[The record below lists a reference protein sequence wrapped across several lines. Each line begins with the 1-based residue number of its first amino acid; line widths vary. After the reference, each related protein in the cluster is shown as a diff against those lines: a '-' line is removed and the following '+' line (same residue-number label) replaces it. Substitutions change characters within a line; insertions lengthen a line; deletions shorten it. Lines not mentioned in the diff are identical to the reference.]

1 MKMEN
6 NYGNIWLGLWYK
18 IIYVRLSNIDYET
31 NSEANQY

>member
-6 NYGNIWLGLWYK
+6 NYGNIWLVLWYK
-18 IIYVRLSNIDYET
+18 IKYVRLSNIDYET